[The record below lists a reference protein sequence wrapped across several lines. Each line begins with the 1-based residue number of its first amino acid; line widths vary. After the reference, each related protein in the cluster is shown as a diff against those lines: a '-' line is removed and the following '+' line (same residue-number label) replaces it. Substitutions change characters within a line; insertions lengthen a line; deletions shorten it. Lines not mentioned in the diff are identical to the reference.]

1 MTFDAAMVGV
11 PPFANNGPRTD
22 SPKVA
27 VSELQLGGLP
37 IPIPVQIVGPEPEP
51 KETCTTIWGIACTVN
66 SDDLGLKL
74 NRDEGPVEYVPLTRE
89 DRSRTR
95 SAVIKV
101 PDDNMAFGFRRTSTC
116 CPTIRSAGTLT
127 LKRNPVVSIGVPSA

>member
-1 MTFDAAMVGV
+1 MTLVATIVGV
-11 PPFANNGPRTD
+11 VAFANNGPRTENVCWGLNA
-22 SPKVA
+22 SK
-27 VSELQLGGLP
+27 LQLGGVP
-37 IPIPVQIVGPEPEP
+37 RPIPVHIVGAEV
-51 KETCTTIWGIACTVN
+51 CTSITAVPRGTN
-66 SDDLGLKL
+66 SDGRLLKL
-74 NRDEGPVEYVPLTRE
+74 KRVGTPDKACPLTRE